1 MIILVITDA
10 VKTIM
15 MLIGVVVVIRF
26 MKGVFA
32 TKHAAESIK
41 QFDTKKKAM
50 DQEKQRIE
58 REKGKI
64 TVSSTSTKHSNV
76 EDVDFEEIK

>member
-41 QFDTKKKAM
+41 QFDAKKKAM
-50 DQEKQRIE
+50 EQEKQRIE

-64 TVSSTSTKHSNV
+64 TVSSTSTQHSNM

>member
-64 TVSSTSTKHSNV
+64 TVSSTSTQHSNV